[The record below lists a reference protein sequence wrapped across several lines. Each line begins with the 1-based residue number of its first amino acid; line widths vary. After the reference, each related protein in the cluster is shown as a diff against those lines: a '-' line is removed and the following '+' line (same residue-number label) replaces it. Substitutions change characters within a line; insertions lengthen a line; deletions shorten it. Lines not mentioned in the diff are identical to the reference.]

1 VPEWAGVTRP
11 YLAAIVV
18 LLSLSGCGTGAMSL
32 LSGGG
37 PNVAANVQAGRTNTQ
52 TIGQTVLTEQRLVN
66 ATAQKIVQSSGDS
79 QITTDKVQSL
89 VINNFNPLW
98 AILLVLWSLLLWEL
112 PRPRDVWRGLRRLFQ
127 RGSPA

>member
-1 VPEWAGVTRP
+1 VTRP